1 MSLENKDA
9 LTAPEVASILQI
21 AQNTVYELVKRG
33 ELNCYKIG
41 RKMRFTYDDVQAYIE
56 QSRSGSSRRAESGI
70 AANPVQG
77 SLSAQGF
84 PAGSSYGS
92 RMEQGQG
99 VSSLN
104 QTFSPEK
111 RSQAF
116 QICGQDEILD
126 ILAKYM
132 NTQMPSAKAERIHRG
147 SYDSLT
153 ALYKEEVWA
162 AASHMWDGETDS
174 YNIPYV
180 KKLLPGCPVVRIRV
194 ASRNQGF
201 YVASGNPKQISS
213 WEDLRRRDLVIVNR
227 EPGAGTRILLDEHL
241 QQMGIIPETIAG
253 YEHLAASHMSVA
265 ACVSKGEADLGIGT
279 EKTAWNVSGVE
290 FVPLQMEQYDL
301 IVKKKNYGDP
311 RVQLMIRILQSRE
324 FQEQFAFMKGYDISE
339 MGTVIL

>member
-56 QSRSGSSRRAESGI
+56 QSRGGSGRKAESVS
-70 AANPVQG
+70 AENTVRG
-77 SLSAQGF
+77 SRPAQGF
-84 PAGSSYGS
+84 AAPIYENTVKGMQGMSS
-92 RMEQGQG
+92 
-99 VSSLN
+99 VN
-104 QTFSPEK
+104 QIFEPGK
-111 RSQAF
+111 KPDAF

-132 NTQMPSAKAERIHRG
+132 NTQMPAARAERIHRG

-153 ALYKEEVWA
+153 ALYKDEVLA
-162 AASHMWDGETDS
+162 AASHMWDAETDT

-194 ASRNQGF
+194 ASRSQGF

-213 WEDLRRRDLVIVNR
+213 WEDLQRRDLIIVNR

-290 FVPLQMEQYDL
+290 FVPLQMEEYDL
-301 IVKKKNYGDP
+301 IIKKKHYGDP
-311 RVQLMIRILQSRE
+311 RVQQMIRILQSRD
-324 FQEQFAFMKGYDISE
+324 FQEQFAFMKGYDISD
-339 MGTVIL
+339 MGTVML